1 MEGLGIDFKLLLIQ
15 IVNFLVLLFVLKKWI
30 YKPFLK
36 FLDDRA
42 AKIHESLNAS
52 EKMRKDLK
60 DFETKKEEELLA
72 LKEKSQT
79 ILENV
84 RLEALE
90 EKKSILE
97 KTTFEV
103 KSMVETAKNQIE
115 SDRKKSFKDARKEV
129 STLALEISKKIFSGL
144 DEEEARTLIDIS
156 LQEDPKNNIKP
167 L

>member
-60 DFETKKEEELLA
+60 DFEAKKEEELLA

-97 KTTFEV
+97 ETTREA
-103 KSMVETAKNQIE
+103 KSIMETAKSQIE
-115 SDRKKSFKDARKEV
+115 TDRKKAFKDVQKEV
-129 STLALEISKKIFSGL
+129 STLALEISKKIFL
-144 DEEEARTLIDIS
+144 DIDVEKARTLIEIS
-156 LQEDPKNNIKP
+156 LQEDPKNNLKEI
-167 L
+167 

>member
-15 IVNFLVLLFVLKKWI
+15 IVNFLVLLFVLKKWV

-60 DFETKKEEELLA
+60 DFEVKKEEELA
-72 LKEKSQT
+72 VLKEKSQV
-79 ILENV
+79 ILESV

-97 KTTFEV
+97 ETTKEA
-103 KSMVETAKNQIE
+103 KLIIETAKSQIE
-115 SDRKKSFKDARKEV
+115 ADRRKSFKDVQKEV
-129 STLALEISKKIFSGL
+129 ATLALEISKKIFSGL
-144 DEEEARTLIDIS
+144 DEEKARTLIDIS
-156 LQEDPKNNIKP
+156 LQEDLKNNIKP